1 MREGGALTRLMLA
14 ALLVSGCGLTR
25 FWNLPPRIPEC
36 PGFLVPTGEIP
47 GDFVVSQRMRVTS
60 GSVNAGFD
68 LAVQKSGDELVV
80 VGFTTLGAKAFVLTQ
95 RGTRVEV
102 HDLLGR
108 ASPLPPRNILRDIHR
123 IEFATLQS
131 APFYESA
138 TQAVREGTRITE
150 FWWGGRLTS
159 RVFERVR
166 GRPEGAVSVEF
177 PAAPG
182 GEIHL
187 RNGWCDYDAV
197 VVTVSD
203 SRSQG
208 Y

>member
-1 MREGGALTRLMLA
+1 MRERGALTGLVVA

-25 FWNLPPRIPEC
+25 LWNLPPRIPDC

-60 GSVNAGFD
+60 GSVNAGLD

-80 VGFTTLGAKAFVLTQ
+80 VGFTILGAKAFVLTQ

-102 HDLLGR
+102 RDLLGR
-108 ASPLPPRNILRDIHR
+108 ASPLPPRNVLRDIHR
-123 IEFATLQS
+123 IEFAALQPE
-131 APFYESA
+131 PFYESA
-138 TQAVREGTRITE
+138 TQAIRDGTRITE
-150 FWWGGRLTS
+150 FWWEGRLTS
-159 RVFERVR
+159 RIFERVR
-166 GRPEGAVSVEF
+166 GRPEGVVSVEF
-177 PAAPG
+177 PETPG

-187 RNGWCDYDAV
+187 HNGWCDYDAV

-203 SRSQG
+203 SRRPG
-208 Y
+208 D